1 MRTCGGD
8 GAGGDGGGGTGRSAQ
23 NVITAG
29 GGDGGGGGGSGG
41 GRGRS
46 VQNVMSQCRAV
57 IYSSPPL
64 PDGSADCHQHGDAK
78 QRHIGL

>member
-23 NVITAG
+23 NVITVG
-29 GGDGGGGGGSGG
+29 GGDGSGGGGG